1 MYKNN
6 ITYARKLGGKRV
18 VYIGD
23 KKVVIA

>member
-1 MYKNN
+1 MDKNN
-6 ITYARKLGGKRV
+6 ITSAKKLGGKRV